1 MVTIKEKD
9 EVKNSNVPLVSNII
23 HQQEKGMNELKDYL
37 TESPLCEMSL
47 RGVSENCLL
56 VSTWPGDRQFELEQE
71 EFRPDFW
78 EKSSNSRKVHKAS
91 YQKGLGPLFQCLKDK
106 E

>member
-1 MVTIKEKD
+1 
-9 EVKNSNVPLVSNII
+9 
-23 HQQEKGMNELKDYL
+23 MNELKDYL

-56 VSTWPGDRQFELEQE
+56 VSTQLGNRQVELEQE

-78 EKSSNSRKVHKAS
+78 ESVFTSKSRKVHKAS
-91 YQKGLGPLFQCLKDK
+91 YQKGLGLCSNALKTRSS
-106 E
+106 